1 MIELIFPSFFSS
13 HKLDLPTEEL
23 KEYCRNS
30 SKNLNYNQKR
40 PDIVDMSV
48 PCIQEMFT
56 KVEEKFNETF
66 HNLDYRP
73 ELSLQIS
80 QAWSNVGNHNWI
92 DEPHI
97 HPDSFFSGTLY
108 LTDYPETGDHPNK
121 GELVFVNPNVA
132 GRIKQNPNLLKQ
144 INLFTSDSV
153 IINPEVNKLVIF
165 PSWIMHYVRQN
176 RTETERISIAFDTII
191 KK

>member
-13 HKLDLPTEEL
+13 HILDLPTEEL
-23 KEYCRNS
+23 KDCCRTAN
-30 SKNLNYNQKR
+30 KGINHTQKR
-40 PDIVDMSV
+40 PDILDRTI
-48 PCIQEMFT
+48 PCIQDMFT

-108 LTDYPETGDHPNK
+108 LTDSPETGDRLNK
-121 GELVFVNPNVA
+121 GELVFINPNVA
-132 GRIKQNPNLLKQ
+132 NRIKQRPHLSQQQNIFN
-144 INLFTSDSV
+144 SDSV
-153 IINPEVNKLVIF
+153 IITPEVNKLVIF

-176 RTETERISIAFDTII
+176 RTETERISIAFDTVI
-191 KK
+191 K